1 MVLGTGQSLKV
12 WRYGNLILPDTTSI
26 YQYCLS
32 MLGKAQFMIQW
43 PEKRPSWSHL
53 DLPKGIL
60 CRKICNA
67 KVYHQN
73 IGASWRCSIIFPIQG
88 PFQSPSSRN
97 TVASSFSFSIS
108 SISMSVLEGNLVS
121 CFLRNFPTFYTVFQH
136 TSQNS
141 PGLLQFIQRETF
153 CVSVAVHQKDLGFP
167 QIQRDAMEKGWQ
179 NVIFMGFDGSLWRFI
194 GI

>member
-43 PEKRPSWSHL
+43 LKNALLGAISIFQRAFYAEKSAMQKFTIKISERPEDVPSSSPFRVHFN
-53 DLPKGIL
+53 PH
-60 CRKICNA
+60 
-67 KVYHQN
+67 HQEHSGF
-73 IGASWRCSIIFPIQG
+73 IIFLLHFLHFDVSSWREPCLLFFEEFPY
-88 PFQSPSSRN
+88 FLY
-97 TVASSFSFSIS
+97 SFPAHLAEF
-108 SISMSVLEGNLVS
+108 
-121 CFLRNFPTFYTVFQH
+121 T
-136 TSQNS
+136 
-141 PGLLQFIQRETF
+141 GLLQFIQRETF